1 MNKKSAYIQP
11 EMNVYHLQP
20 VQLLNMSVDP
30 QGNIKNIDKYD
41 DQTLYEEDDLEI
53 I

>member
-11 EMNVYHLQP
+11 EVNVYQLQP
-20 VQLLNMSVDP
+20 VQLLNMSVDT
-30 QGNIKNIDKYD
+30 QGNIKNIDMYD
-41 DQTLYEEDDLEI
+41 DMTQYDDDDLEI